1 MNIGLLLSGIAALA
15 IGFVFEVLI
24 RISKSKVWW
33 RARVLTVLGI
43 LLIVASYFSPQDKHV
58 QPTKRIGPEGRQ

>member
-15 IGFVFEVLI
+15 IGLVFEVLI

-43 LLIVASYFSPQDKHV
+43 LLIVASYF
-58 QPTKRIGPEGRQ
+58 